1 MSNLLAK
8 TFSTNPRL
16 ELPNR
21 EWLDKKGDVIHVLS
35 VDYENSLVTIEWPNH
50 KKRGTRTVSIQK
62 FLSQVKSIDAKAEP
76 VKEDTAKPGDQFIA
90 IWVDESRRNF
100 GKSPNLQLS
109 NQDWLE
115 RGMHAKTVKFNI
127 GAGGL
132 PPEVNW
138 EDRCAAIAMIE
149 DKPARALASILLW
162 GSDTNWDWS
171 RQFDEVVQYLAD
183 NMVERCN
190 KDGRVAPQACRH
202 SLLEL
207 ARLMA
212 RMVLH
217 FELYELWDVYTVK
230 GRLQFSGIEVNV
242 NTYSHAWLTYQRH
255 MTNDLFDMVV
265 IADHCVS
272 DYLQQLARSH

>member
-1 MSNLLAK
+1 MSMKIEAG
-8 TFSTNPRL
+8 S
-16 ELPNR
+16 

-35 VDYENSLVTIEWPNH
+35 VDYENGLVTIEWPNH

-62 FLSQVKSIDAKAEP
+62 FLSQVTSIDKAQEAFDKTV
-76 VKEDTAKPGDQFIA
+76 VKKEVLSRVWI
-90 IWVDESRRNF
+90 DELPSSF

-138 EDRCAAIAMIE
+138 EDHCAAIAMIE

-162 GSDTNWDWS
+162 GGDTNWDWS
-171 RQFDEVVQYLAD
+171 RHFDEVVKHLAD

-190 KDGRVAPQACRH
+190 KDGRTAPQACIH
-202 SLLEL
+202 SLPEL

-217 FELYELWDVYTVK
+217 FELYELWDIYTVK
-230 GRLQFSGIEVNV
+230 GRLQFSGIEVNAS
-242 NTYSHAWLTYQRH
+242 TYTNAWLTYQRTI
-255 MTNDLFDMVV
+255 MNDLFDIVAK
-265 IADHCVS
+265 ADWSIS
-272 DYLQQLARSH
+272 DYRMNLNYINS

>member
-1 MSNLLAK
+1 MSEIAIEVAIG
-8 TFSTNPRL
+8 S
-16 ELPNR
+16 
-21 EWLDKKGDVIHVLS
+21 EWLDKKGDAINVLS
-35 VDYENSLVTIEWPNH
+35 IDNKKGLVTIEWPNH

-62 FLSQVKSIDAKAEP
+62 LLRQVKPIDAKPEP
-76 VKEDTAKPGDQFIA
+76 VKEKSKPGQFTYA
-90 IWVDESRRNF
+90 LVDELHNSF
-100 GKSPNLQLS
+100 GQSPNLQLS

-138 EDRCAAIAMIE
+138 EDHCAAIAMIE

-171 RQFDEVVQYLAD
+171 RHFDEVVKHLAA
-183 NMVERCN
+183 NMIERCK
-190 KDGRVAPQACRH
+190 KDGRTAPQACSH
-202 SLLEL
+202 TLPEL

-230 GRLQFSGIEVNV
+230 GRLRFSGIEVNSS
-242 NTYSHAWLTYQRH
+242 TYTNAWLTYQRQ
-255 MTNDLFDMVV
+255 MMDKLIDM
-265 IADHCVS
+265 ICDIDS
-272 DYLQQLARSH
+272 SITDYRKQLNFSNM